1 LLWSDSERYIRI
13 PERDSYEG
21 YNLMQE
27 FAESVDDESLREKLS
42 IALDVKEAFR
52 RFKNVFDNYLEYRN
66 KRFKFKQER
75 LNEEVIEWL
84 NSIGIEPEDKSE

>member
-1 LLWSDSERYIRI
+1 
-13 PERDSYEG
+13 
-21 YNLMQE
+21 MQE